1 MVNKGSFTL
10 SGGSITG
17 NTTDSDTFGYGGGVC
32 LYGTFYLSGDSII
45 QNNTKAG
52 ATDNLY
58 LGWNTIKITGPL
70 GENARIGVTAEG
82 VPRSFISGW
91 SDNMAGENP
100 ADYFSSDG
108 DALGI
113 GLNADGNVVL
123 GSLCTTITLDPN
135 GGTLPE
141 YSLVEGQ
148 PCPSQPEPAIPS
160 PDGMRTRSSAVTR

>member
-1 MVNKGSFTL
+1 MALGELQTTL
-10 SGGSITG
+10 ARAGKQKQAATAAFAATLAAVLLHLPMPEEMPLAGGSG
-17 NTTDSDTFGYGGGVC
+17 SNGGGVC

-123 GSLCTTITLDPN
+123 AACAP
-135 GGTLPE
+135 P
-141 YSLVEGQ
+141 
-148 PCPSQPEPAIPS
+148 
-160 PDGMRTRSSAVTR
+160 